1 MQPLVV
7 LAELFPSLLVQT
19 ASCVAGDCM
28 LTKHCRKVLDSI
40 LSLPTHQHFGAF
52 RLVDLSAKT
61 GLSFQEV
68 LSACKELDKDGLAEL
83 RIIHIMDIQQIP
95 ESITLTEPGLNYK
108 AMLRAQ
114 RLAYIADKW
123 TDIIACIISIIAL
136 IVSIHTALSN

>member
-1 MQPLVV
+1 M
-7 LAELFPSLLVQT
+7 
-19 ASCVAGDCM
+19 
-28 LTKHCRKVLDSI
+28 
-40 LSLPTHQHFGAF
+40 
-52 RLVDLSAKT
+52 
-61 GLSFQEV
+61 
-68 LSACKELDKDGLAEL
+68 AEL